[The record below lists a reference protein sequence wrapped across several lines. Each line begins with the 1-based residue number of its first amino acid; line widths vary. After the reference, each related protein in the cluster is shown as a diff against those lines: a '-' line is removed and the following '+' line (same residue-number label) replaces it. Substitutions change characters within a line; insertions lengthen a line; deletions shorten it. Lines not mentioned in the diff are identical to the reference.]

1 MRDFFK
7 GIWFKIL
14 LGIVAVLLGLLLYE
28 GSTGQLSTPSQVL
41 GMIVQP
47 FQRAASW
54 VASSVSG
61 TLDPFFHAFSYKTE
75 NEKLKQQVDDLQN
88 QLVDY
93 NNIKEQNEQFREIAG
108 IKSNNSSF
116 DMIPA
121 TVISRDSNDP
131 NVSFTINMGSLQGVQ
146 KNDPVITSA
155 GLVGIVSDVSMTF
168 SQVTTLLSPEINVG
182 ANDSQTGE
190 YGIVSGEFSLSQQ
203 GLCIMQHLGKN
214 TEVKEGGL
222 IVTSGG
228 SGLLPRNLVI
238 GTVKEIKVDGSGLS
252 SNAVI
257 QPSENLVTVSDV
269 LVVRNFEGKT
279 S

>member
-14 LGIVAVLLGLLLYE
+14 LGIVAVLLGFLLYE
-28 GSTGQLSTPSQVL
+28 GSTGQLSPPSQLL
-41 GMIVQP
+41 GIIVQP

-61 TLDPFFHAFSYKTE
+61 TLDPFIHAFSYKTE
-75 NEKLKQQVDDLQN
+75 NEKLKQQVNDLQN

-93 NNIKEQNEQFREIAG
+93 NNIKEQNEQFKEIAG

-121 TVISRDSNDP
+121 TVISRDSGDP
-131 NVSFTINMGSLQGVQ
+131 NVSFTINMGSLQGVK

-190 YGIVSGEFSLSQQ
+190 YGIVSGDFSLSQQ

-228 SGLLPRNLVI
+228 SGLLPSNLVI
-238 GTVKEIKVDGSGLS
+238 GTVKEIKIDGSGLS

-257 QPSENLVTVSDV
+257 QPSESLTTVSDV
-269 LVVRNFEGKT
+269 LVVRNFEGKA
-279 S
+279 